1 MAKATAK
8 EKTDVKGTILTAYI
22 HFSLEHE
29 TAPKSVYKFCKE
41 LAIDE
46 ATFYGHFS
54 SLEAVAES
62 VWETFHHNALDTL
75 QKSNEYE
82 GFSNREKVL
91 SYLFT
96 FFENLTLNRSYVLFS
111 LQGAQ
116 KNLAELKVLKG
127 LRKEYK
133 RFIESLIEDENQTKS
148 IEAFKYNKR
157 FFAEAGWA
165 QLLFLLKF
173 YVDDRSQGFEK
184 TDVVIEK
191 SVNTIFDVFDNT
203 PLENAFDLGK
213 FLFKEAFTS

>member
-1 MAKATAK
+1 MAKASAK
-8 EKTDVKGTILTAYI
+8 EKSNVKKDILVAFM

-29 TAPKSVYKFCKE
+29 SVPKSVYKFCKE
-41 LAIDE
+41 LSLDE
-46 ATFYGHFS
+46 TDFYAHFS

-62 VWETFHHNALDTL
+62 VWETFHHNAMATL
-75 QKSNEYE
+75 QKSKEFE

-96 FFENLTLNRSYVLFS
+96 FFENLTLNRSYVLFA

-116 KNLAELKVLKG
+116 KNLSDLKVLRG
-127 LRKEYK
+127 LRSGYK
-133 RFIESLIEDENQTKS
+133 QFIESLIEEENQTKTL
-148 IEAFKYNKR
+148 EVFKYNKR

-173 YVDDRSQGFEK
+173 YIEDRSQGFEK

-213 FLFKEAFTS
+213 FLFKEASKV

>member
-1 MAKATAK
+1 MAKASAK
-8 EKTDVKGTILTAYI
+8 EKSNVKKDILVAFM

-29 TAPKSVYKFCKE
+29 TTPKSVYKFCKE
-41 LAIDE
+41 LSIDE
-46 ATFYGHFS
+46 TDFYAHFS

-62 VWETFHHNALDTL
+62 VWETFHHNSMATL
-75 QKSNEYE
+75 QKSKEFE

-96 FFENLTLNRSYVLFS
+96 FFENLTLNRSYVLFT

-116 KNLAELKVLKG
+116 KNLSDLKVLRG
-127 LRKEYK
+127 LRNGYK
-133 RFIESLIEDENQTKS
+133 QFIESLIAEENQTKTL
-148 IEAFKYNKR
+148 EVFKYNKR

-173 YVDDRSQGFEK
+173 YIEDRSQGFEK

-213 FLFKEAFTS
+213 FLFKEAFTA

>member
-1 MAKATAK
+1 MAKSTAK
-8 EKTDVKGTILTAYI
+8 EKTNVKDDILAAYI

-41 LAIDE
+41 LSIDE
-46 ATFYGHFS
+46 AAFYAHFS
-54 SLEAVAES
+54 SLDAVAES
-62 VWETFHHNALDTL
+62 VWETFHHKALATL
-75 QKSNEYE
+75 QKSKEFE

-96 FFENLTLNRSYVLFS
+96 FFENLTLNRSYVLFA
-111 LQGAQ
+111 LQGAH
-116 KNLAELKVLKG
+116 KNLSDLKVLRG
-127 LRKEYK
+127 LRSGYK
-133 RFIESLIEDENQTKS
+133 LFIESLIEEENQSKTL
-148 IEAFKYNKR
+148 EAFKYNKR

-173 YVDDRSQGFEK
+173 FIEDRSKGFEK

-213 FLFKEAFTS
+213 FLFKEAFTA

>member
-1 MAKATAK
+1 MAKASAK
-8 EKTDVKGTILTAYI
+8 EKSNVKKDILVAFM

-29 TAPKSVYKFCKE
+29 SVPKSVYKFCKE
-41 LAIDE
+41 LSLDE
-46 ATFYGHFS
+46 TDFYAHFS

-62 VWETFHHNALDTL
+62 VWETFHHNAMATL
-75 QKSNEYE
+75 QKSKEFE

-96 FFENLTLNRSYVLFS
+96 FFENLTLNRSYVLFA

-116 KNLAELKVLKG
+116 KNLSDLKVLRG
-127 LRKEYK
+127 LRSGYK
-133 RFIESLIEDENQTKS
+133 QFIESLIEEENQTKTL
-148 IEAFKYNKR
+148 EVFKYNKR
-157 FFAEAGWA
+157 FFAEAGCA

-173 YVDDRSQGFEK
+173 YIEDRSQGFEK

-213 FLFKEAFTS
+213 FLFKEASKV